1 MEAATPQAPPPNIRR
16 GFFESL
22 MDTRFDNLITP
33 KLVRFLY
40 IVGMV
45 VIGIGALVAIVAG
58 FADKVGTGI
67 LFLVF
72 APIVA
77 LIYLIVLR
85 LYLELIVVAFKIRE
99 AADEIAGNTRPRT
112 P

>member
-1 MEAATPQAPPPNIRR
+1 MEAAAQPAPPPSNQR

-22 MDTRFDNLITP
+22 MDTTFESLITP
-33 KLVRFLY
+33 KLIRFLY

-45 VIGIGALVAIVAG
+45 VLALGALAIVVVGFTEGAG
-58 FADKVGTGI
+58 SGI
-67 LFLVF
+67 LALIL
-72 APIVA
+72 APIGA

-85 LYLELIVVAFKIRE
+85 LYLELVVVAFKIRD
-99 AADEIAGNTRPRT
+99 AAEEIADNTRART

>member
-1 MEAATPQAPPPNIRR
+1 MEAAIPPAPPANTEQR

-45 VIGIGALVAIVAG
+45 VLAIGALVWVIAG
-58 FADKVGTGI
+58 FANSAGTGV
-67 LFLVF
+67 LFLVL
-72 APIVA
+72 APLGA
-77 LIYLIVLR
+77 LVYLIVLR
-85 LYLELIVVAFKIRE
+85 LYLELVVVAFKIRE
-99 AADEIAGNTRPRT
+99 AADQIAENTEN
-112 P
+112 

>member
-1 MEAATPQAPPPNIRR
+1 MEAAIPPATPTGTQQS

-45 VIGIGALVAIVAG
+45 VLVIGAIAWIIAG
-58 FADKVGTGI
+58 FANSAGTGI
-67 LFLVF
+67 LFLIL
-72 APIVA
+72 APLGA
-77 LIYLIVLR
+77 LVYLIVLR
-85 LYLELIVVAFKIRE
+85 LYLELVVVAFKIRE
-99 AADEIAGNTRPRT
+99 AADQIAENTES
-112 P
+112 

>member
-1 MEAATPQAPPPNIRR
+1 MEAAIPSAAPTNTQQS

-45 VIGIGALVAIVAG
+45 VLVIGALAWIVAG
-58 FADKVGTGI
+58 FANSAGTGI
-67 LFLVF
+67 LFLIL
-72 APIVA
+72 APLGA
-77 LIYLIVLR
+77 LVYLIVLR
-85 LYLELIVVAFKIRE
+85 LYLELVVVAFKIRE
-99 AADEIAGNTRPRT
+99 AADQIAENTES
-112 P
+112 

>member
-1 MEAATPQAPPPNIRR
+1 MEAAIPPAVPTNPQQS

-45 VIGIGALVAIVAG
+45 VLVIGALAWIIAG
-58 FADKVGTGI
+58 FANSAGTGI
-67 LFLVF
+67 LFLIL
-72 APIVA
+72 APLGA
-77 LIYLIVLR
+77 LVYLIVLR
-85 LYLELIVVAFKIRE
+85 LYLELVVVAFKIRE
-99 AADEIAGNTRPRT
+99 AADQIAENTEN
-112 P
+112 